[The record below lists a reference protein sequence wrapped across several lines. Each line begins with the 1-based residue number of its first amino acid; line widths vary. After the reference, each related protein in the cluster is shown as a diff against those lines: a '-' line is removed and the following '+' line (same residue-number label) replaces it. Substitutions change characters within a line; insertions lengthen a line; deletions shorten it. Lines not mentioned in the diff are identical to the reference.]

1 MKAEPGGALDD
12 DEAGDTADEQE
23 DSGQGRGNGEQ
34 RDTGAVD
41 GEVWQPPE
49 HHPEVHDE
57 KNGNDDRVHG
67 GDVYTSPSAHASGRR
82 SHRDQPEPGFR
93 GTVVTGDVAGMSVMG
108 LETVSELEHA
118 YLQQETRLKLLGEVL
133 AHVGSVLSGNPD
145 PDRVRELGGLLRS
158 LSQFAVAPVGSRE
171 GEVLLWQP
179 DDGAVVS

>member
-1 MKAEPGGALDD
+1 
-12 DEAGDTADEQE
+12 
-23 DSGQGRGNGEQ
+23 
-34 RDTGAVD
+34 
-41 GEVWQPPE
+41 
-49 HHPEVHDE
+49 
-57 KNGNDDRVHG
+57 
-67 GDVYTSPSAHASGRR
+67 
-82 SHRDQPEPGFR
+82 
-93 GTVVTGDVAGMSVMG
+93 MG